1 MKLEA
6 NRNHGILST
15 NVQQIKELQHA
26 TRDGLPSDLPALTHD
41 GSVIYGAKLD

>member
-6 NRNHGILST
+6 NRNHEMLST

-26 TRDGLPSDLPALTHD
+26 TKDGLPSGLP
-41 GSVIYGAKLD
+41 SLDA